1 MIGTVVRSRL
11 TGIYGIVIGQ
21 VSSDFLYV
29 FWSDSE
35 PNELTYGRDLEVIY
49 EQGLKEA
56 SGSDSSGGEE
66 EAFREWWRGISLE
79 GRKKAGD
86 KEPEEGKVEK
96 SL

>member
-1 MIGTVVRSRL
+1 
-11 TGIYGIVIGQ
+11 
-21 VSSDFLYV
+21 
-29 FWSDSE
+29 
-35 PNELTYGRDLEVIY
+35 LEVIY

-56 SGSDSSGGEE
+56 SGSNSSGGEE

-79 GRKKAGD
+79 GWKEAGD